1 MSERSSREKNES
13 EDFKMSKILELRE
26 KRAKAWDAAKTFLDA
41 KRGQDGM
48 LSAEDTAAY
57 DKMEADVVA
66 LGKEIE
72 RLERQASIDAELA
85 KATSTPIATKPG
97 AGGKNPEDKT
107 GRASDEYKG
116 SFWNAMRAK
125 APSAAVYNALQ
136 VGTDSEGGYLV
147 PDEFEH
153 TLIEALEEENVFRTL
168 AKIINTSS
176 GDRKI
181 PVVATKGEASWID
194 EEGLYQ
200 EDDDAFTQ
208 VSIGAYKLG
217 TMIKVSEE
225 LLNDSAFDLE
235 SYISR
240 EFARRIG
247 AREEESFFNGDGTGK
262 PLGILAASG
271 GAQVGVTAGSQT
283 AITADEVIDLF
294 YSLKAPYR
302 KKAVWVLNDT
312 TIKAIRK
319 LKDNN
324 NQYLWQPSLVAGT
337 PDTILGRPVVTSA
350 YMPAIAAGA
359 KTIAFGD
366 FSYYWIADR
375 QGRSFKRL
383 NELFAANGQVG
394 FLGSQR
400 VDGKLVLPEA
410 IKVLQQKASAAG

>member
-1 MSERSSREKNES
+1 
-13 EDFKMSKILELRE
+13 MSKILELRE
-26 KRAKAWDAAKTFLDA
+26 KRAKAWDAAKAFLDA
-41 KRGQDGM
+41 KRGADGM
-48 LSAEDTAAY
+48 LSEEDTAAY
-57 DKMEADVVA
+57 DKMEQDVMN

-72 RLERQASIDAELA
+72 RLERQAAIDAELS
-85 KATSTPIATKPG
+85 KATSTPLTGKPG
-97 AGGKNPEDKT
+97 AKMGKDEKT

-153 TLIEALEEENVFRTL
+153 TLVEALDEENVFRTL

-247 AREEESFFNGDGTGK
+247 AREEDSFFNGDGTGK
-262 PLGILAASG
+262 PLGILATNG
-271 GAQVGVTAGSQT
+271 GAEIGVTAASAT
-283 AITADEVIDLF
+283 SITADEVIDLF
-294 YSLKAPYR
+294 YSLKSPYR
-302 KKAVWVLNDT
+302 KKAVWVLNDA

-350 YMPAIAAGA
+350 YMPTAAAGA

-383 NELFAANGQVG
+383 NELYAANGQVG

-410 IKVLQQKASAAG
+410 IKVLQQKVGTSGS